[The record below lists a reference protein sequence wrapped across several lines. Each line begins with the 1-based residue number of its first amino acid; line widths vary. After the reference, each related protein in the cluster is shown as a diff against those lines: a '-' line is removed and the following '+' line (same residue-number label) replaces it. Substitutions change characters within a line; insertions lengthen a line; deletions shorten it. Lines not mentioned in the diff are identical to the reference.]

1 MTIEEVMRQER
12 DALLGE
18 SLIKVPLLGSGLL
31 PFAAVTESE
40 VLVRSPMFL
49 RSMHPVTLEPL
60 QGRDRSV
67 AFVQV
72 CPSLKYKFLW
82 VHADNDKYRDDYKTF
97 LRSFH
102 DVSEELPKTIAVDH
116 LYNRDRA
123 RTLGTPFI
131 RMVLAHE
138 SINSSHGAGY
148 EKSRSRNGLGAFGR
162 DHTMDTITLL
172 KLCGMPS
179 PRKGRPLTAEMRS
192 HVLKVAA
199 LYGLKVQDLEKE
211 IADLMEVAA
220 FQPRA
225 K

>member
-1 MTIEEVMRQER
+1 VKIQDVIKHER

-18 SLIKVPLLGSGLL
+18 SLVIIPFLGSGLL
-31 PFAAVTESE
+31 PFAAVTEPG

-60 QGRDRSV
+60 PGRDRGA

-97 LRSFH
+97 LRVFH
-102 DVSEELPKTIAVDH
+102 KVIEDLPRQIAVDH

-123 RTLGTPFI
+123 KALGTPFI
-131 RMVLAHE
+131 RTVLAQE

-162 DHTMDTITLL
+162 DHKMDTITLM
-172 KLCGMPS
+172 KLCGMRS
-179 PRKGRPLTAEMRS
+179 PKKGQPLSAEMRA
-192 HVLKVAA
+192 HIHQVAEIYGMKVT
-199 LYGLKVQDLEKE
+199 DLEKE
-211 IADLMEVAA
+211 INDLMEVAA
-220 FQPRA
+220 FRPPAR
-225 K
+225 